1 MAAMRRFHQKLLRCL
16 ISPASTRITLRFLQ
30 PHSSPSPSP
39 FYYNTNFSQTFH
51 RTLSALSQ
59 FPPHST
65 NFPQFQSSSP
75 QSQYD
80 PIDFHALDGKISQNN
95 VLGTVELVE
104 LVQKTKSF
112 ASKKEAIDFI
122 TASYINTDANQ
133 VYFAIWALRND
144 WELCLLVLEL
154 NEKWGFVNEKILG
167 LIVWVL
173 GSHHKF
179 DIAWKLIRDFHS
191 VVDTRRTM
199 LVIIERYAAAN
210 CHEKAIKTF
219 DFMEKLSVSPDQ
231 NSLYSLVSAL
241 CKHGNVEEAEEFM
254 LKNKKLFPLETEGF
268 NIILHAWC
276 TICIDLLEAK
286 RVWREMASNC
296 ITPDAISYTHMIF
309 CHSRVGSL
317 FDSLRLYDE
326 MKKRGWVPGLDVYN
340 SLMYAMTREN
350 CPSEA
355 LKLFDKIKELGLQP
369 DSLSYSCLICPLCE
383 TGKFEDAR
391 ALLVSMSRDGIK
403 PTLETYKA
411 FLTDGDL
418 DSTLDILRKMKND
431 KVGPDSGTFL
441 VIFDRFFNL
450 RQPENVL
457 KVWVEMQYFGVH
469 PEATHYSSLIR
480 GLANCGCLNK
490 AKEMHTE
497 MISNGF
503 VDDPQLKK
511 LLQGLERVSH
521 QGKVGSTPASY
532 AGKLNPPS
540 ASRITPHRGTKKRGS
555 ISLKKKQT
563 VD

>member
-1 MAAMRRFHQKLLRCL
+1 MAAMRWFHQKQLRSL
-16 ISPASTRITLRFLQ
+16 ISPASAFITLRFLQ
-30 PHSSPSPSP
+30 PHNSPSSTPST
-39 FYYNTNFSQTFH
+39 YYHNTNFSQTFH
-51 RTLSALSQ
+51 RTLSVQSQ
-59 FPPHST
+59 FLSNST
-65 NFPQFQSSSP
+65 NFPTFRSSSP
-75 QSQYD
+75 QSLYD
-80 PIDFHALDGKISQNN
+80 PIDFNDIDNQNN
-95 VLGTVELVE
+95 EPGSIELVE
-104 LVQKTKSF
+104 LVQKTKGF

-122 TASYINTDANQ
+122 TPSCINTDVNQ

-144 WELCLLVLEL
+144 WELCLLAFEL
-154 NEKWGFVNEKILG
+154 GKKCGFVNDKILG

-179 DIAWKLIRDFHS
+179 DSAWSLIRDFHS
-191 VVDTRRTM
+191 VVDTRRAM
-199 LVIIERYAAAN
+199 LVIIERYAAGN

-231 NSLYSLVSAL
+231 NALYSLMSAL

-276 TICIDLLEAK
+276 TISIDILEAK

-296 ITPDAISYTHMIF
+296 VSPDAISYAHMIF

-326 MKKRGWVPGLDVYN
+326 MKKKGWVPGLDVYN
-340 SLMYAMTREN
+340 SLMYAMTREK
-350 CPSEA
+350 CVSEA
-355 LKLFDKIKELGLQP
+355 LKVFDKIKGLGLRP
-369 DSLSYSCLICPLCE
+369 DCWSYNCLICPLCE
-383 TGKFEDAR
+383 AGKFEDAR

-411 FLTDGDL
+411 FVTDGDL

-431 KVGPDSGTFL
+431 KVGPDGCTFL
-441 VIFDRFFNL
+441 VIFDRFFNI
-450 RQPENVL
+450 RQPENAL

-469 PEATHYSSLIR
+469 PEATHYSSLIC
-480 GLANCGCLNK
+480 GLANCGCLIK

-503 VDDPQLKK
+503 VHDPKLKK
-511 LLQGLERVSH
+511 LLQGVERVSH
-521 QGKVGSTPASY
+521 QGRVGSTPASY
-532 AGKLNPPS
+532 VDNVKPPS
-540 ASRITPHRGTKKRGS
+540 ASRIKPHRGTKKWGGK
-555 ISLKKKQT
+555 SLKKKQALK
-563 VD
+563 